1 MKSYTVFFG
10 FVFATSLAANGIQY
24 FQNIRTNFLLE
35 VENKRSEINDDM
47 IQELTYNLREKENN
61 IQISRMEGHNEAINS
76 LVHKIDPK
84 ENMVSNIWHMG
95 YYRGLEQTDFVGEM
109 KYEQGFSQGYQKGT
123 NENMK
128 AIHTIMK
135 SGDNIKS
142 AIEKFVENQIPQEKP
157 AQNDKPT
164 KEEVK
169 K

>member
-1 MKSYTVFFG
+1 
-10 FVFATSLAANGIQY
+10 
-24 FQNIRTNFLLE
+24 
-35 VENKRSEINDDM
+35 
-47 IQELTYNLREKENN
+47 
-61 IQISRMEGHNEAINS
+61 MEGHNEAINS

-84 ENMVSNIWHMG
+84 ENMASNIWHMG

-123 NENMK
+123 SENMK